1 MISNLLLSVYTS
13 KTVKTKK
20 HGIWRS
26 VPKRQCMGIIALGV
40 MSGELHQLI
49 VLVVMRALWRAF
61 DDV

>member
-1 MISNLLLSVYTS
+1 MAF
-13 KTVKTKK
+13 
-20 HGIWRS
+20 GDQF
-26 VPKRQCMGIIALGV
+26 PKRQCMGIIALGV

>member
-1 MISNLLLSVYTS
+1 MGFLDPF
-13 KTVKTKK
+13 
-20 HGIWRS
+20 
-26 VPKRQCMGIIALGV
+26 PKRQCMGIIALGV